1 MGWLLFYQVFQPSI
15 APTKNSTHDQIASK
29 MLLSGQQS
37 PNRNMDDSSDINDRA
52 LRYLAEIAAHGGVRM
67 AAEALGVNASVIS
80 RQVAAME
87 RRLRFSLIER
97 RGRSVVVTEIGQV
110 LIDHYRDGQ
119 RRQRDLA
126 ARLEEYRH
134 LRRGRVALGVGE
146 GFIGN
151 LIARALQ
158 RFSMTYPDIL
168 VEIHS
173 GPTPAVLSMV
183 RNDTVDIGLCARS
196 ADDPAMRIHPFAA
209 RPLCAVI
216 APTHRFAAMSKV
228 PPHELANERLIFMTE
243 AFGVQHFVQSLLDD
257 VRLTVIP
264 AYRVDLFNTAQTLAA
279 AGLGVAFMSSIT
291 ARRGIDLGELVAV
304 PIDHPIA
311 TGFAS
316 QMMTRVGRRLS
327 PAADH
332 LWKQLAQSFLEVKR

>member
-1 MGWLLFYQVFQPSI
+1 
-15 APTKNSTHDQIASK
+15 
-29 MLLSGQQS
+29 
-37 PNRNMDDSSDINDRA
+37 MDDSSDINDRA
-52 LRYLAEIAAHGGVRM
+52 LRYLAEIATHGGVRM

-183 RNDTVDIGLCARS
+183 RDDTVDIGLCARS

-228 PPHELANERLIFMTE
+228 APHELANERLIFMTE

-257 VRLTVIP
+257 VRLNVMP

>member
-1 MGWLLFYQVFQPSI
+1 MSR
-15 APTKNSTHDQIASK
+15 T
-29 MLLSGQQS
+29 
-37 PNRNMDDSSDINDRA
+37 DDVADALAGKGIDAIDAIGERS
-52 LRYLAEIAAHGGVRM
+52 LRYLAGIAATGGVRM
-67 AAEALGVNASVIS
+67 AAETLGVNASVIS
-80 RQVAAME
+80 RQVAMLE
-87 RRLRFSLIER
+87 RKLRFPLIER
-97 RGRSVVVTEIGQV
+97 RGRHVVVTEIGQV
-110 LIDHYRDGQ
+110 LIDHFRDSQ

-168 VEIHS
+168 VEIRS
-173 GPTPAVLSMV
+173 GPTPVVLSLV
-183 RNDTVDIGLCARS
+183 RDDAVDIGLCVRS

-209 RPLCAVI
+209 KPLCAVVV
-216 APTHRFAAMSKV
+216 PTHRFARMSKV
-228 PPHELANERLIFMTE
+228 PPAELAHERLIFMTE
-243 AFGVQHFVQSLLDD
+243 AFGVQHFVQSLLDAA
-257 VRLTVIP
+257 RLSVMP

-291 ARRGIDLGELVAV
+291 ANRAIELGELVAV

-311 TGFAS
+311 AGFAS

-332 LWKQLAQSFLEVKR
+332 LWKQLAQSFVQSKG

>member
-1 MGWLLFYQVFQPSI
+1 MSNP
-15 APTKNSTHDQIASK
+15 P
-29 MLLSGQQS
+29 
-37 PNRNMDDSSDINDRA
+37 DDVGERS
-52 LRYLAEIAAHGGVRM
+52 LRYLAEIAATGGVRM
-67 AAEALGVNASVIS
+67 AAETLDVNPSVIS

-87 RRLRFSLIER
+87 RRLRLPLIER
-97 RGRSVVVTEIGQV
+97 RGRHVVVTEIGQV

-119 RRQRDLA
+119 RRQRDLS

-168 VEIHS
+168 VEIRS
-173 GPTPAVLSMV
+173 GPTPVVLSLV
-183 RNDTVDIGLCARS
+183 RDDAVDIGLCARS

-209 RPLCAVI
+209 RPLCAVV
-216 APTHRFAAMSKV
+216 APTHRFASMPKV
-228 PPHELANERLIFMTE
+228 PPEELQSERLIFMTE
-243 AFGVQHFVQSLLDD
+243 AFGVQHFVQSLFDD

-311 TGFAS
+311 AGFAS

-332 LWKQLAQSFLEVKR
+332 LWKQLAQSFLEERGRG

>member
-1 MGWLLFYQVFQPSI
+1 MRGKADWEDAARGAIDEIGERP
-15 APTKNSTHDQIASK
+15 
-29 MLLSGQQS
+29 
-37 PNRNMDDSSDINDRA
+37 
-52 LRYLAEIAAHGGVRM
+52 LRYLAEIAAAGGVRM
-67 AAEALGVNASVIS
+67 AAEALGINASVIS
-80 RQVAAME
+80 RQVAALE
-87 RRLRFSLIER
+87 RRLRFPLIER
-97 RGRSVVVTEIGQV
+97 RGRSVAVTEIGQV
-110 LIDHYRDGQ
+110 LVDHYRDGQ

-168 VEIHS
+168 VEIRS
-173 GPTPAVLSMV
+173 GPTPVVLSLV
-183 RNDTVDIGLCARS
+183 RDDVVDIGLCTRTS
-196 ADDPAMRIHPFAA
+196 DDPAMRIHPFAS
-209 RPLCAVI
+209 RPLCALV
-216 APTHRFAAMSKV
+216 APSHRFAKMHKV
-228 PPHELANERLIFMTE
+228 APAELASERLIFMTE
-243 AFGVQHFVQSLLDD
+243 SFGVQHFVQSLFEDA
-257 VRLTVIP
+257 RLNVMP

-311 TGFAS
+311 AGFSS
-316 QMMTRVGRRLS
+316 QMVTRVGRRLS

-332 LWKQLAQSFLEVKR
+332 LRKQLAQSFLESAAK

>member
-1 MGWLLFYQVFQPSI
+1 MRKG
-15 APTKNSTHDQIASK
+15 
-29 MLLSGQQS
+29 GQDAALAQS
-37 PNRNMDDSSDINDRA
+37 WADDIGERP
-52 LRYLAEIAAHGGVRM
+52 LRYLAEIAAAGGVRM

-80 RQVAAME
+80 RQVAALE
-87 RRLRFSLIER
+87 RRLRFPLIER
-97 RGRSVVVTEIGQV
+97 RGRNVVVTEIGQLLV
-110 LIDHYRDGQ
+110 EHYRDGQ

-126 ARLEEYRH
+126 ARLEEYRY
-134 LRRGRVALGVGE
+134 LKRGRVALGVGE

-168 VEIHS
+168 VEIRT
-173 GPTPAVLSMV
+173 GPTPTVLSLV
-183 RNDTVDIGLCARS
+183 RDDAVDIGLCTRT
-196 ADDPAMRIHPFAA
+196 ADEPALRIHSFAA
-209 RPLCAVI
+209 RPLCALV
-216 APTHRFAAMSKV
+216 APSHRFAKLQKV
-228 PPHELANERLIFMTE
+228 SPAELASERLIFMTE
-243 AFGVQHFVQSLLDD
+243 PFGVQHFVEALFDD
-257 VRLTVIP
+257 ARLNAIP

-311 TGFAS
+311 TGFSS
-316 QMMTRVGRRLS
+316 QMVTRVGRRLS

-332 LWKQLAQSFLEVKR
+332 LRKQLAQSFLESAAK

>member
-1 MGWLLFYQVFQPSI
+1 MDETDGS
-15 APTKNSTHDQIASK
+15 ASGPTGRWIDEIGERS
-29 MLLSGQQS
+29 
-37 PNRNMDDSSDINDRA
+37 
-52 LRYLAEIAAHGGVRM
+52 LRYLAEIAASGGVRM
-67 AAEALGVNASVIS
+67 AADALGVNASVIS
-80 RQVAAME
+80 RQVAALE
-87 RRLRFSLIER
+87 RRLRFPLIER
-97 RGRSVVVTEIGQV
+97 RGRQVVVTEIGQV

-119 RRQRDLA
+119 RRERDLI

-134 LRRGRVALGVGE
+134 LKRGRVALGVGE

-168 VEIHS
+168 VEIRS
-173 GPTPAVLSMV
+173 GPTPVVLSLV
-183 RNDTVDIGLCARS
+183 RDDVVDIGLCARS
-196 ADDPAMRIHPFAA
+196 GDDPAMRIHPFAA
-209 RPLCAVI
+209 RPLCAVV
-216 APTHRFAAMSKV
+216 APSHRFARMARV
-228 PPHELANERLIFMTE
+228 PPAELAHERLIFMTE

-304 PIDHPIA
+304 PVDHPIA
-311 TGFAS
+311 AGFAS

-332 LWKQLAQSFLEVKR
+332 LWKQLAQSFVQGGGSSS

>member
-1 MGWLLFYQVFQPSI
+1 
-15 APTKNSTHDQIASK
+15 
-29 MLLSGQQS
+29 
-37 PNRNMDDSSDINDRA
+37 MDDQSDINERA
-52 LRYLAEIAAHGGVRM
+52 LRYLAEIAAQGGVRI
-67 AAEALGVNASVIS
+67 AAEALGVNPSVVS

-87 RRLRFSLIER
+87 RRLRFPLIER
-97 RGRSVVVTEIGQV
+97 RGRHVVVTEIGQV

-183 RNDTVDIGLCARS
+183 RDDAVDIGLCARS

-216 APTHRFAAMSKV
+216 APTHRFAAMQKV
-228 PPHELANERLIFMTE
+228 PPAELAHERLIFMTE

-257 VRLTVIP
+257 ERLSVMP

-311 TGFAS
+311 AGFAS

-332 LWKQLAQSFLEVKR
+332 LWKQLAQSFLETRR

>member
-1 MGWLLFYQVFQPSI
+1 MGKTDHGAS
-15 APTKNSTHDQIASK
+15 APA
-29 MLLSGQQS
+29 
-37 PNRNMDDSSDINDRA
+37 DRGIDEIGERS
-52 LRYLAEIAAHGGVRM
+52 LRYLAEIAATGGVRM
-67 AAEALGVNASVIS
+67 AAETLGVNASVIS
-80 RQVAAME
+80 RQVAALE

-97 RGRSVVVTEIGQV
+97 RGRHVVVTEIGQV

-134 LRRGRVALGVGE
+134 LKRGRVALGVGE

-158 RFSMTYPDIL
+158 GFSRTYPDIL
-168 VEIHS
+168 VEIRS
-173 GPTPAVLSMV
+173 GPTPVVLSLV
-183 RNDTVDIGLCARS
+183 RDDVVDIGLCARS

-209 RPLCAVI
+209 RPLCAVV
-216 APTHRFAAMSKV
+216 APSHRFAKMATV
-228 PPHELANERLIFMTE
+228 PPAELAHERLIFMTE
-243 AFGVQHFVQSLLDD
+243 AFGLQHFVQSLLDD
-257 VRLTVIP
+257 VRLNVMP

-291 ARRGIDLGELVAV
+291 ARRGIELGELVAV

-311 TGFAS
+311 AGFAS

-332 LWKQLAQSFLEVKR
+332 LWKQLAQSFLQGGAK

>member
-1 MGWLLFYQVFQPSI
+1 MEETGDGAGGP
-15 APTKNSTHDQIASK
+15 
-29 MLLSGQQS
+29 
-37 PNRNMDDSSDINDRA
+37 MDRWIDEIGERS
-52 LRYLAEIAAHGGVRM
+52 LRYLAEIAASGGVRM
-67 AAEALGVNASVIS
+67 AADALGVNASVIS
-80 RQVAAME
+80 RQVAALE
-87 RRLRFSLIER
+87 RRLRFPLIER
-97 RGRSVVVTEIGQV
+97 RGRQVVVTEIGQV

-119 RRQRDLA
+119 RRERDLI

-134 LRRGRVALGVGE
+134 LKRGRVALGVGE

-168 VEIHS
+168 VEIRS
-173 GPTPAVLSMV
+173 GPTPAVLSLV
-183 RNDTVDIGLCARS
+183 RDDVVDIGLCARS
-196 ADDPAMRIHPFAA
+196 AEDPVMRIHPFAA
-209 RPLCAVI
+209 RPLCAVV
-216 APTHRFAAMSKV
+216 APSHRFARLAKV
-228 PPHELANERLIFMTE
+228 PPAELVHERLIFMTE

-257 VRLTVIP
+257 VRLTVMP

-311 TGFAS
+311 AGFAS
-316 QMMTRVGRRLS
+316 QMITRVGRRLS

-332 LWKQLAQSFLEVKR
+332 LWKQLAHSFLQDQSP

>member
-1 MGWLLFYQVFQPSI
+1 
-15 APTKNSTHDQIASK
+15 
-29 MLLSGQQS
+29 
-37 PNRNMDDSSDINDRA
+37 MDDKHALTDEIGDRS
-52 LRYLAEIAAHGGVRM
+52 LRYLAEIAAAGGVRM
-67 AAEALGVNASVIS
+67 AAETLGVNPSVIS

-87 RRLRFSLIER
+87 RRLRFPLIER
-97 RGRSVVVTEIGQV
+97 RGRNVVVTEIGQV
-110 LIDHYRDGQ
+110 LIDHYRDSQ

-168 VEIHS
+168 VEIRS

-183 RNDTVDIGLCARS
+183 RDDAVDIGLCARS

-209 RPLCAVI
+209 RPLCAVV
-216 APTHRFAAMSKV
+216 APAHRFASMAKV
-228 PPHELANERLIFMTE
+228 PPQELAGERLIFMTE

-257 VRLTVIP
+257 VRLSVMP

-332 LWKQLAQSFLEVKR
+332 LWKQLAQSFLGAKQR

>member
-1 MGWLLFYQVFQPSI
+1 MGRRDAGL
-15 APTKNSTHDQIASK
+15 AE
-29 MLLSGQQS
+29 SGA
-37 PNRNMDDSSDINDRA
+37 DDIGERP
-52 LRYLAEIAAHGGVRM
+52 LRYLAEIAASGGVRL
-67 AAEALGVNASVIS
+67 AAEALGINASVIS
-80 RQVAAME
+80 RQVAALE
-87 RRLRFSLIER
+87 RRLRFPLIER
-97 RGRSVVVTEIGQV
+97 RGRNVVVTEIGQLLV
-110 LIDHYRDGQ
+110 DHYRDGQ

-134 LRRGRVALGVGE
+134 LKRGRVALGVGE

-168 VEIHS
+168 VEIRS
-173 GPTPAVLSMV
+173 GPTPTVLSLV
-183 RNDTVDIGLCARS
+183 RDDVVDIGLCTRT
-196 ADDPAMRIHPFAA
+196 ADDPAMRIHSFAA
-209 RPLCAVI
+209 RPLCALV
-216 APTHRFAAMSKV
+216 APSHRFAKMPKV
-228 PPHELANERLIFMTE
+228 TPAELASERLIFMTE
-243 AFGVQHFVQSLLDD
+243 AFGVQHFVQSLFDD
-257 VRLTVIP
+257 ARLNAIP

-311 TGFAS
+311 TGFSS
-316 QMMTRVGRRLS
+316 QMVTRVGRRLS

-332 LWKQLAQSFLEVKR
+332 LRKQLAQSFLESAAAQ

>member
-1 MGWLLFYQVFQPSI
+1 
-15 APTKNSTHDQIASK
+15 
-29 MLLSGQQS
+29 
-37 PNRNMDDSSDINDRA
+37 MDETGDGAGGPMDRWIDEIGERS
-52 LRYLAEIAAHGGVRM
+52 LRYLAEIAASGGVRM
-67 AAEALGVNASVIS
+67 AADALGVNASVIS
-80 RQVAAME
+80 RQVAALE
-87 RRLRFSLIER
+87 RRLRFPLIER
-97 RGRSVVVTEIGQV
+97 RGRQVVVTEIGQV

-119 RRQRDLA
+119 RRERDLI

-134 LRRGRVALGVGE
+134 LKRGRVALGVGE

-168 VEIHS
+168 VEIRS
-173 GPTPAVLSMV
+173 GPTPAVLSLV
-183 RNDTVDIGLCARS
+183 RDDVVDIGLCARS
-196 ADDPAMRIHPFAA
+196 AEDPVMRIHPFAA
-209 RPLCAVI
+209 RPLCAVV
-216 APTHRFAAMSKV
+216 APSHRFARMAKV
-228 PPHELANERLIFMTE
+228 PPAELVQERLIFMTE

-257 VRLTVIP
+257 VRLTVMP

-311 TGFAS
+311 AGFAS
-316 QMMTRVGRRLS
+316 QMITRVGRRLS

-332 LWKQLAQSFLEVKR
+332 LWKQLAQSFLQDQAS

>member
-1 MGWLLFYQVFQPSI
+1 
-15 APTKNSTHDQIASK
+15 
-29 MLLSGQQS
+29 
-37 PNRNMDDSSDINDRA
+37 MDETDSSAGAAMGRWIDEIGERS
-52 LRYLAEIAAHGGVRM
+52 LRYLAEIAASGGVRM
-67 AAEALGVNASVIS
+67 AADALGVNASVIS
-80 RQVAAME
+80 RQVAALE
-87 RRLRFSLIER
+87 RRLRFPLIER
-97 RGRSVVVTEIGQV
+97 RGRQVVVTEIGQV

-119 RRQRDLA
+119 RRERDLI

-134 LRRGRVALGVGE
+134 LKRGRVALGVGE

-168 VEIHS
+168 VEIRS
-173 GPTPAVLSMV
+173 GPTPVVLSLV
-183 RNDTVDIGLCARS
+183 RDDVVDIGLCARS
-196 ADDPAMRIHPFAA
+196 GDDPAMRIHPFAA
-209 RPLCAVI
+209 RPLCAVV
-216 APTHRFAAMSKV
+216 APSHRFARMARV
-228 PPHELANERLIFMTE
+228 PPAELAHERLIFMTE

-304 PIDHPIA
+304 PVDHPIA
-311 TGFAS
+311 AGFAS

-332 LWKQLAQSFLEVKR
+332 LWKQLAQSFVQGGGSNG

>member
-1 MGWLLFYQVFQPSI
+1 MNKTDSEVSL
-15 APTKNSTHDQIASK
+15 ST
-29 MLLSGQQS
+29 
-37 PNRNMDDSSDINDRA
+37 DRGIDA
-52 LRYLAEIAAHGGVRM
+52 IGERSLRYLAEIAATGGVRM

-80 RQVAAME
+80 RQVAALE
-87 RRLRFSLIER
+87 RRLRFPLIER
-97 RGRSVVVTEIGQV
+97 RGRHVVVTEIGQV
-110 LIDHYRDGQ
+110 LINHFRDNQ
-119 RRQRDLA
+119 RRQRDLV

-158 RFSMTYPDIL
+158 RFSMSYPDIL
-168 VEIHS
+168 VEIRS
-173 GPTPAVLSMV
+173 GPTPVVLSLV
-183 RNDTVDIGLCARS
+183 RDDAVDIGLCARS

-209 RPLCAVI
+209 RPLCAVV
-216 APTHRFAAMSKV
+216 APSHRFARMSKV
-228 PPHELANERLIFMTE
+228 PPAQLAHERLIFMTE
-243 AFGVQHFVQSLLDD
+243 AFGVQHFVQALLDD
-257 VRLTVIP
+257 VRLSVIP

-279 AGLGVAFMSSIT
+279 AGLGVAFMSSI
-291 ARRGIDLGELVAV
+291 AAHRSIDLGELVAI

-332 LWKQLAQSFLEVKR
+332 LWKQLAQSFVQSRAR

>member
-1 MGWLLFYQVFQPSI
+1 MGAMATMSGTGGMGGMGEQGGGAG
-15 APTKNSTHDQIASK
+15 APTGGWIDEIGERS
-29 MLLSGQQS
+29 
-37 PNRNMDDSSDINDRA
+37 
-52 LRYLAEIAAHGGVRM
+52 LRYLAEIAASGGVRM
-67 AAEALGVNASVIS
+67 AADALGVNASVIS
-80 RQVAAME
+80 RQVAALE
-87 RRLRFSLIER
+87 RKLRFPLIER
-97 RGRSVVVTEIGQV
+97 RGRQVVVTEIGQV

-119 RRQRDLA
+119 RRERDLI

-134 LRRGRVALGVGE
+134 LKRGRVALGVGE

-168 VEIHS
+168 VEIRS
-173 GPTPAVLSMV
+173 GPTPAVLALV
-183 RNDTVDIGLCARS
+183 RDDIVDIGLCARS
-196 ADDPAMRIHPFAA
+196 AEDPAMRIHPFAA
-209 RPLCAVI
+209 RPLCAVV
-216 APTHRFAAMSKV
+216 APSHRFARMARV
-228 PPHELANERLIFMTE
+228 PPAELARERLIFMTE

-257 VRLTVIP
+257 VRLTVMP

-311 TGFAS
+311 AGFAS

-332 LWKQLAQSFLEVKR
+332 LWKQLAQSFLQGGAQ

>member
-1 MGWLLFYQVFQPSI
+1 MDETGGSADAPMGRWIDEIGERS
-15 APTKNSTHDQIASK
+15 
-29 MLLSGQQS
+29 
-37 PNRNMDDSSDINDRA
+37 
-52 LRYLAEIAAHGGVRM
+52 LRYLAEIAASGGVRL
-67 AAEALGVNASVIS
+67 AADALGVNASVIS
-80 RQVAAME
+80 RQVAALE
-87 RRLRFSLIER
+87 RRLRLPLIER
-97 RGRSVVVTEIGQV
+97 RGRQVVVTEIGQV

-119 RRQRDLA
+119 RRERDLI

-134 LRRGRVALGVGE
+134 LKRGRVALGVGE

-168 VEIHS
+168 VEIRS
-173 GPTPAVLSMV
+173 GPTPAVLSLV
-183 RNDTVDIGLCARS
+183 RDDIVDIGLCARS
-196 ADDPAMRIHPFAA
+196 AEDPVMRVHPFAA
-209 RPLCAVI
+209 RPLCAVV
-216 APTHRFAAMSKV
+216 APSHRFARMTRV
-228 PPHELANERLIFMTE
+228 PPAELAHERLIFMTE

-257 VRLTVIP
+257 VRLTVMP

-304 PIDHPIA
+304 PLDHPIA
-311 TGFAS
+311 AGFAS
-316 QMMTRVGRRLS
+316 QMLTRVGRRLS

-332 LWKQLAQSFLEVKR
+332 LWKQLAQSFLQDHAP

>member
-1 MGWLLFYQVFQPSI
+1 MGETDRGV
-15 APTKNSTHDQIASK
+15 STPA
-29 MLLSGQQS
+29 
-37 PNRNMDDSSDINDRA
+37 DRGIDEIGERS
-52 LRYLAEIAAHGGVRM
+52 LRYLAEIAASGGVRM

-80 RQVAAME
+80 RQVAALE
-87 RRLRFSLIER
+87 RRLRFPLIER
-97 RGRSVVVTEIGQV
+97 RGRHVVVTEIGQV

-134 LRRGRVALGVGE
+134 LKRGRVALGVGE

-158 RFSMTYPDIL
+158 RFSRTYPDIL
-168 VEIHS
+168 VEIRS
-173 GPTPAVLSMV
+173 GPTPVVLSLV
-183 RNDTVDIGLCARS
+183 RDDVVDIGLCARS

-209 RPLCAVI
+209 RPLCAVV
-216 APTHRFAAMSKV
+216 APSHRFAKMTMV
-228 PPHELANERLIFMTE
+228 PPAELAHERLIFMTE

-257 VRLTVIP
+257 VRLNVMP

-291 ARRGIDLGELVAV
+291 ARRGIELGELVAV

-311 TGFAS
+311 AGFAS
-316 QMMTRVGRRLS
+316 QMITRVGRRLS

-332 LWKQLAQSFLEVKR
+332 LWKQLAQSFLQGGGK

>member
-1 MGWLLFYQVFQPSI
+1 
-15 APTKNSTHDQIASK
+15 
-29 MLLSGQQS
+29 
-37 PNRNMDDSSDINDRA
+37 MDRWIDEIGERS
-52 LRYLAEIAAHGGVRM
+52 LRYLAEIAASGGVRM
-67 AAEALGVNASVIS
+67 AADALGVNASVIS
-80 RQVAAME
+80 RQVAALE
-87 RRLRFSLIER
+87 RRLRFPLIER
-97 RGRSVVVTEIGQV
+97 RGRQVVVTEIGQV

-119 RRQRDLA
+119 RRERDLI

-134 LRRGRVALGVGE
+134 LKRGRVALGVGE

-168 VEIHS
+168 VEIRS
-173 GPTPAVLSMV
+173 GPTPAVLSLV
-183 RNDTVDIGLCARS
+183 RDDVVDIGLCARS
-196 ADDPAMRIHPFAA
+196 AEDPVMRIHPFAA
-209 RPLCAVI
+209 RPLCAVV
-216 APTHRFAAMSKV
+216 APSHRFARMAKV
-228 PPHELANERLIFMTE
+228 PPAELVQERLIFMTE

-257 VRLTVIP
+257 VRLTVMP

-311 TGFAS
+311 AGFAS
-316 QMMTRVGRRLS
+316 QMITRVGRRLS

-332 LWKQLAQSFLEVKR
+332 LWKQLAQSFLQDQAS

>member
-1 MGWLLFYQVFQPSI
+1 MRGKADWEDAERGAIDEIGERP
-15 APTKNSTHDQIASK
+15 
-29 MLLSGQQS
+29 
-37 PNRNMDDSSDINDRA
+37 
-52 LRYLAEIAAHGGVRM
+52 LRYLAEIAAAGGVRM
-67 AAEALGVNASVIS
+67 AAEALGINASVIS
-80 RQVAAME
+80 RQVAALE
-87 RRLRFSLIER
+87 RRLRFPLIER
-97 RGRSVVVTEIGQV
+97 RGRSVAVTEIGQV
-110 LIDHYRDGQ
+110 LVDHYRDGQ

-168 VEIHS
+168 VEIRS
-173 GPTPAVLSMV
+173 GPTPVVLSLV
-183 RNDTVDIGLCARS
+183 RDDVVDIGLCTRTS
-196 ADDPAMRIHPFAA
+196 DDPAMRIHPFAS
-209 RPLCAVI
+209 RPLCALV
-216 APTHRFAAMSKV
+216 APSHRFAKMHKV
-228 PPHELANERLIFMTE
+228 APAELASERLIFMTE
-243 AFGVQHFVQSLLDD
+243 SFGVQHFVQSLFEDA
-257 VRLTVIP
+257 RLNVMP

-311 TGFAS
+311 AGFSS
-316 QMMTRVGRRLS
+316 QMVTRVGRRLS

-332 LWKQLAQSFLEVKR
+332 LRKQLAQSFLESAAK

>member
-1 MGWLLFYQVFQPSI
+1 MDETDGSAGVAMGRWIDEIGERS
-15 APTKNSTHDQIASK
+15 
-29 MLLSGQQS
+29 
-37 PNRNMDDSSDINDRA
+37 
-52 LRYLAEIAAHGGVRM
+52 LRYLAEIAASGGVRM
-67 AAEALGVNASVIS
+67 AADALGVNASVIS
-80 RQVAAME
+80 RQVAALE
-87 RRLRFSLIER
+87 RRLRFPLIER
-97 RGRSVVVTEIGQV
+97 RGRQVVVTEIGQV

-119 RRQRDLA
+119 RRERDLI

-134 LRRGRVALGVGE
+134 LKRGRVALGVGE

-168 VEIHS
+168 VEIRS
-173 GPTPAVLSMV
+173 GPTPVVLSLV
-183 RNDTVDIGLCARS
+183 RDDVVDIGLCARS
-196 ADDPAMRIHPFAA
+196 GDDPAMRIHPFAA
-209 RPLCAVI
+209 RPLCAVV
-216 APTHRFAAMSKV
+216 APSHRFARMARV
-228 PPHELANERLIFMTE
+228 PPAELAHERLIFMTE

-304 PIDHPIA
+304 PVDHPIA
-311 TGFAS
+311 AGFAS

-332 LWKQLAQSFLEVKR
+332 LWKQLAQSFVQGGGQ

>member
-1 MGWLLFYQVFQPSI
+1 MSDL
-15 APTKNSTHDQIASK
+15 T
-29 MLLSGQQS
+29 
-37 PNRNMDDSSDINDRA
+37 DDIGERS
-52 LRYLAEIAAHGGVRM
+52 LRYLAEIATAGGVRM
-67 AAEALGVNASVIS
+67 AAETLGVNASVIS
-80 RQVAAME
+80 RQVAALE

-97 RGRSVVVTEIGQV
+97 RGRQVVVTEIGQV
-110 LIDHYRDGQ
+110 LIEHYRDGQ
-119 RRQRDLA
+119 RRARDLA

-168 VEIHS
+168 VEIRS
-173 GPTPAVLSMV
+173 GPTPVVLSLV
-183 RNDTVDIGLCARS
+183 RDDIVDIGLCARS
-196 ADDPAMRIHPFAA
+196 ADDPAMRIHRFAE
-209 RPLCAVI
+209 RPLCAVV
-216 APTHRFAAMSKV
+216 APTHRLASMSKV
-228 PPHELANERLIFMTE
+228 PATELAHERLIFMTE
-243 AFGVQHFVQSLLDD
+243 SFGVQQFVQSLFGD
-257 VRLTVIP
+257 VRLNVTP

-279 AGLGVAFMSSIT
+279 AGLGVAFMSAIT
-291 ARRGIDLGELVAV
+291 ARRGIELGELVAV

-311 TGFAS
+311 ASFAS

-332 LWKQLAQSFLEVKR
+332 LWKQLAQSFLVSDEQ

>member
-1 MGWLLFYQVFQPSI
+1 MKATGGREPAAAQ
-15 APTKNSTHDQIASK
+15 STI
-29 MLLSGQQS
+29 
-37 PNRNMDDSSDINDRA
+37 DDIGERP
-52 LRYLAEIAAHGGVRM
+52 LRYLAEIAAAGGVRM

-80 RQVAAME
+80 RQVAALE
-87 RRLRFSLIER
+87 RRLRFPLIER
-97 RGRSVVVTEIGQV
+97 RGRNVVVTEIGQV
-110 LIDHYRDGQ
+110 LVEHYRDGQ

-146 GFIGN
+146 GFISN

-168 VEIHS
+168 VEIRS
-173 GPTPAVLSMV
+173 GPTPVVLSLV
-183 RNDTVDIGLCARS
+183 RDDVVDIGLCTRT
-196 ADDPAMRIHPFAA
+196 ADDPALRIHPFAS
-209 RPLCAVI
+209 RPLCALV
-216 APTHRFAAMSKV
+216 APSHRFAQLQKV
-228 PPHELANERLIFMTE
+228 PPAELVHERLIFMTE
-243 AFGVQHFVQSLLDD
+243 AFGVQHFVQSLFDD
-257 VRLTVIP
+257 ARLNVIP

-311 TGFAS
+311 AGFSS
-316 QMMTRVGRRLS
+316 QMVTRVGRRLS
-327 PAADH
+327 PAADN
-332 LWKQLAQSFLEVKR
+332 LRRQLAQSFLESTTQ

>member
-1 MGWLLFYQVFQPSI
+1 MDETDGS
-15 APTKNSTHDQIASK
+15 ASGPTGRWIDEIGERS
-29 MLLSGQQS
+29 
-37 PNRNMDDSSDINDRA
+37 
-52 LRYLAEIAAHGGVRM
+52 LRYLAEIAASGGVRM
-67 AAEALGVNASVIS
+67 AADALGVNASVIS
-80 RQVAAME
+80 RQVAALE
-87 RRLRFSLIER
+87 RRLRFPLIER
-97 RGRSVVVTEIGQV
+97 RGRQVVVTEIGQV

-119 RRQRDLA
+119 RRERDLI

-134 LRRGRVALGVGE
+134 LKRGRVALGVGE

-168 VEIHS
+168 VEIRS
-173 GPTPAVLSMV
+173 GPTPVVLSLV
-183 RNDTVDIGLCARS
+183 RDDVVDIGLCARS
-196 ADDPAMRIHPFAA
+196 GDDPAMRIHPFAA
-209 RPLCAVI
+209 RPLCAVV
-216 APTHRFAAMSKV
+216 APSHRFARMARV
-228 PPHELANERLIFMTE
+228 PPAELVHERLIFMTE

-304 PIDHPIA
+304 PVDHPIA
-311 TGFAS
+311 AGFAS

-332 LWKQLAQSFLEVKR
+332 LWKQLAQSFVQGGGSSS

>member
-1 MGWLLFYQVFQPSI
+1 MRGKADWEDAARGVIDEIGERP
-15 APTKNSTHDQIASK
+15 
-29 MLLSGQQS
+29 
-37 PNRNMDDSSDINDRA
+37 
-52 LRYLAEIAAHGGVRM
+52 LRYLAEIAAAGGVRM
-67 AAEALGVNASVIS
+67 AAEALGINASVIS
-80 RQVAAME
+80 RQVAALE
-87 RRLRFSLIER
+87 RRLRFPLIER
-97 RGRSVVVTEIGQV
+97 RGRSVAVTEIGQV
-110 LIDHYRDGQ
+110 LVDHYRDGQ

-168 VEIHS
+168 VEIRS
-173 GPTPAVLSMV
+173 GPTPVVLSLV
-183 RNDTVDIGLCARS
+183 RDDVVDIGLCTRTS
-196 ADDPAMRIHPFAA
+196 DDPAMRIHPFAS
-209 RPLCAVI
+209 RPLCALV
-216 APTHRFAAMSKV
+216 APSHRFAKMHKV
-228 PPHELANERLIFMTE
+228 APAELASERLIFMTE
-243 AFGVQHFVQSLLDD
+243 SFGVQHFVQSLFEDA
-257 VRLTVIP
+257 RLNVMP

-311 TGFAS
+311 AGFSS
-316 QMMTRVGRRLS
+316 QMVTRVGRRLS

-332 LWKQLAQSFLEVKR
+332 LRKQLAQSFLESAAK

>member
-1 MGWLLFYQVFQPSI
+1 MNDW
-15 APTKNSTHDQIASK
+15 
-29 MLLSGQQS
+29 
-37 PNRNMDDSSDINDRA
+37 MDDIGERS
-52 LRYLAEIAAHGGVRM
+52 LRYLAEIAATGGVRM
-67 AAEALGVNASVIS
+67 AAETLGVNPSVIS
-80 RQVAAME
+80 RQVAALE
-87 RRLRFSLIER
+87 RRLRFPLIER
-97 RGRSVVVTEIGQV
+97 RGRNVVVTEIGQV

-134 LRRGRVALGVGE
+134 LRRGRVAIGVGE

-168 VEIHS
+168 VEIRS
-173 GPTPAVLSMV
+173 GPTPVVLSLV
-183 RNDTVDIGLCARS
+183 RDDAVDIGLCARS

-209 RPLCAVI
+209 RPLCAVV
-216 APTHRFAAMSKV
+216 APPHRFASMPSV
-228 PPHELANERLIFMTE
+228 PPAELAHERLIFMTE
-243 AFGVQHFVQSLLDD
+243 AFGVQHFVQSMLDD
-257 VRLTVIP
+257 ARLSVIP

-311 TGFAS
+311 AGFAS

-332 LWKQLAQSFLEVKR
+332 LWKQLAQSFVEATAK

>member
-1 MGWLLFYQVFQPSI
+1 MNDL
-15 APTKNSTHDQIASK
+15 
-29 MLLSGQQS
+29 
-37 PNRNMDDSSDINDRA
+37 MDDIGERS
-52 LRYLAEIAAHGGVRM
+52 LRYLAEIAAAGGVRM
-67 AAEALGVNASVIS
+67 AAETLGVNASVIS
-80 RQVAAME
+80 RQVAALE

-97 RGRSVVVTEIGQV
+97 RGRQVVVTEIGQV
-110 LIDHYRDGQ
+110 LIEHYRDGQ
-119 RRQRDLA
+119 RRARDLA

-168 VEIHS
+168 VEIRS
-173 GPTPAVLSMV
+173 GPTPVVLSLV
-183 RNDTVDIGLCARS
+183 RDDVVDIGLCARS
-196 ADDPAMRIHPFAA
+196 ADDPAMRIHRFAE
-209 RPLCAVI
+209 RPLCAVV
-216 APTHRFAAMSKV
+216 APTHRLASMSTVPAAA
-228 PPHELANERLIFMTE
+228 LAHERLIFMTE
-243 AFGVQHFVQSLLDD
+243 SFGVQQFVQSLFDD
-257 VRLTVIP
+257 VRLNVMP

-311 TGFAS
+311 AGFAS

-332 LWKQLAQSFLEVKR
+332 LWKQLAQSFLISGEQ

>member
-1 MGWLLFYQVFQPSI
+1 MRGKADREGAARGAI
-15 APTKNSTHDQIASK
+15 E
-29 MLLSGQQS
+29 
-37 PNRNMDDSSDINDRA
+37 DIGERP
-52 LRYLAEIAAHGGVRM
+52 LRYLAEIAAAGGVRM
-67 AAEALGVNASVIS
+67 AAEALGINASVIS
-80 RQVAAME
+80 RQVAALE
-87 RRLRFSLIER
+87 RRLRFPLIER
-97 RGRSVVVTEIGQV
+97 RGRNVALTEIGQV
-110 LIDHYRDGQ
+110 LVDHYRDGQ

-168 VEIHS
+168 VEIRS
-173 GPTPAVLSMV
+173 GPTPVVLSLV
-183 RNDTVDIGLCARS
+183 RDDVVDIGLCTRT
-196 ADDPAMRIHPFAA
+196 ADDPAMRIHPFAS
-209 RPLCAVI
+209 RPLCALV
-216 APTHRFAAMSKV
+216 APSHRFAKMPKV
-228 PPHELANERLIFMTE
+228 APAELAGERLIFMTE
-243 AFGVQHFVQSLLDD
+243 SFGVQHFVQSLFDD
-257 VRLTVIP
+257 ARLNVMP

-311 TGFAS
+311 AGFSS
-316 QMMTRVGRRLS
+316 QMVTRVGRRLS

-332 LWKQLAQSFLEVKR
+332 LRKQLAQSFLESAAK

>member
-1 MGWLLFYQVFQPSI
+1 MNDW
-15 APTKNSTHDQIASK
+15 
-29 MLLSGQQS
+29 
-37 PNRNMDDSSDINDRA
+37 MDDIGERP
-52 LRYLAEIAAHGGVRM
+52 LRYLAEIAATGGVRM
-67 AAEALGVNASVIS
+67 AAETLGVNPSVIS
-80 RQVAAME
+80 RQVAALE
-87 RRLRFSLIER
+87 RRLRFPLIER
-97 RGRSVVVTEIGQV
+97 RGRHVIVTEIGQV
-110 LIDHYRDGQ
+110 LIDHYHDG
-119 RRQRDLA
+119 RRRRRDLA
-126 ARLEEYRH
+126 GRLEEYRH

-168 VEIHS
+168 VEIRS
-173 GPTPAVLSMV
+173 GPTPVVLSLV
-183 RNDTVDIGLCARS
+183 RDDAVDIGLCARS
-196 ADDPAMRIHPFAA
+196 ADDPAMRIHPFAP
-209 RPLCAVI
+209 RPLCAVVS
-216 APTHRFAAMSKV
+216 PTHRFASMTNV
-228 PPHELANERLIFMTE
+228 PPAELASERLIFMTE

-257 VRLTVIP
+257 VRLNVIP

-291 ARRGIDLGELVAV
+291 AQRGINLGELIAV

-311 TGFAS
+311 AGFAS

-332 LWKQLAQSFLEVKR
+332 LWKQLAHSFVAAQT

>member
-1 MGWLLFYQVFQPSI
+1 MGE
-15 APTKNSTHDQIASK
+15 ADHGAS
-29 MLLSGQQS
+29 G
-37 PNRNMDDSSDINDRA
+37 PADRGIDEIGERS
-52 LRYLAEIAAHGGVRM
+52 LRYLAEIAANGGVRM

-80 RQVAAME
+80 RQVAALE
-87 RRLRFSLIER
+87 RRLRFPLIER
-97 RGRSVVVTEIGQV
+97 RGRHVVVTEIGQV
-110 LIDHYRDGQ
+110 LIDHYRDGR

-158 RFSMTYPDIL
+158 RFSRTYPDIL
-168 VEIHS
+168 VEIRS
-173 GPTPAVLSMV
+173 GPTPVVLSLV
-183 RNDTVDIGLCARS
+183 RDDVVDIGLCARS

-209 RPLCAVI
+209 RPLCAVV
-216 APTHRFAAMSKV
+216 APSHRFAKMTMV
-228 PPHELANERLIFMTE
+228 PPAELANERLIFMTE

-257 VRLTVIP
+257 VRLSVMP

-291 ARRGIDLGELVAV
+291 ARRGIELGELVAV

-311 TGFAS
+311 AGFAS

-332 LWKQLAQSFLEVKR
+332 LWKQLAQSFVQGGGK

>member
-1 MGWLLFYQVFQPSI
+1 M
-15 APTKNSTHDQIASK
+15 NDND
-29 MLLSGQQS
+29 
-37 PNRNMDDSSDINDRA
+37 PNREHDAALPRGIDDISERS
-52 LRYLAEIAAHGGVRM
+52 LRYLAEIAANGGVRM

-80 RQVAAME
+80 RQIAALE

-168 VEIHS
+168 VEIRS
-173 GPTPAVLSMV
+173 GPTPAVLAMV
-183 RNDTVDIGLCARS
+183 RDDVVDIGLCARS
-196 ADDPAMRIHPFAA
+196 AEDPAMRIHPFPP
-209 RPLCAVI
+209 RPLCAVV
-216 APTHRFAAMSKV
+216 APTHRFARLSAV
-228 PPHELANERLIFMTE
+228 PPAELAHERLIFMTE
-243 AFGVQHFVQSLLDD
+243 QFGVQHFVQALLDD
-257 VRLTVIP
+257 ARLNVLP
-264 AYRVDLFNTAQTLAA
+264 VYRVDLFNTAQTLAA

-291 ARRGIDLGELVAV
+291 ARRGIELGELVAV
-304 PIDHPIA
+304 PIDHPVA
-311 TGFAS
+311 AGFGS

-332 LWKQLAQSFLEVKR
+332 LWKQIVQSFLEAKQK